1 MTSLRLLGTPAA
13 DIDLVLVRSAD
24 RIVRADR
31 TLWVTVAPGSC
42 ADLRR
47 RLALAGIGTVE
58 EDAPVP
64 RHDLVQSL
72 GLGLAPASEPAIE
85 ILLLRRVP
93 LAESTS
99 RALGAR
105 SLRRLVPA
113 YRSPR
118 ERACRELL
126 HGTDELAWW
135 ERRAWLTAGA
145 LRLAEV
151 RRVFRP
157 IVFDRG
163 ALASP
168 RPGGLVRAR
177 DGSITRWAFG

>member
-1 MTSLRLLGTPAA
+1 MTSIRLVGGPAA
-13 DIDLVLVRSAD
+13 DIDLVLVRFAD

-31 TLWVTVAPGSC
+31 TLWVRVVEGSC

-47 RLALAGIGTVE
+47 GLALAGVGTVE
-58 EDAPVP
+58 EDAPAP
-64 RHDLVQSL
+64 RLDLVQSL

-85 ILLLRRVP
+85 ILSLRRMP
-93 LAESTS
+93 LAESS
-99 RALGAR
+99 ARALGAR
-105 SLRRLVPA
+105 SLRRIVPA
-113 YRSPR
+113 YRGAQ

-126 HGTDELAWW
+126 RGTDELAWW

-157 IVFDRG
+157 IVFDRD

-168 RPGGLVRAR
+168 RPGGIVHAR
-177 DGSITRWAFG
+177 EGSITRWAFG

>member
-1 MTSLRLLGTPAA
+1 MTSLRLVGAPAA
-13 DIDLVLVRSAD
+13 DIDLVLVRCAD

-31 TLWVTVAPGSC
+31 ALWVIVAEGSC

-47 RLALAGIGTVE
+47 RLALAGVGTVD

-64 RHDLVQSL
+64 RQDLVQSL

-85 ILLLRRVP
+85 ILSLRRVP
-93 LAESTS
+93 LAEATA
-99 RALGAR
+99 RALGTR
-105 SLRRLVPA
+105 SLRRIIQT
-113 YRSPR
+113 YRGPR

-126 HGTDELAWW
+126 RGTDELAWW
-135 ERRAWLTAGA
+135 ERRAWLTAGS
-145 LRLAEV
+145 LRRAGV